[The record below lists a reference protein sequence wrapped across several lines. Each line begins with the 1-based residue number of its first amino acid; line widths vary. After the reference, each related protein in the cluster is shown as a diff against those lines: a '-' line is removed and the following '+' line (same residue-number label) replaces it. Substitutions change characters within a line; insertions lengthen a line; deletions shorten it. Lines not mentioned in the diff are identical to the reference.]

1 MYDEDL
7 KHLGALAGFIALLS
21 CGFVLF
27 ITYQN
32 SEKLDTDKTTINTL
46 SSFTV
51 KNNPNAKS
59 DYERLAAYIPKTD
72 KGEAFKAEKT
82 TQKLNELRTFGTK

>member
-1 MYDEDL
+1 MYDDDL

-32 SEKLDTDKTTINTL
+32 SEKLDTDKTPLTPYPVSPL
-46 SSFTV
+46 
-51 KNNPNAKS
+51 
-59 DYERLAAYIPKTD
+59 R
-72 KGEAFKAEKT
+72 T
-82 TQKLNELRTFGTK
+82 TQMPKVIMND